1 VAPVHT
7 ERLVEQ
13 VSDFERA
20 QVKRDGLAQVND
32 QLCGLL
38 MEIKPLRVLDF
49 GREMVSQHAW
59 AGSDVITVLFAED
72 DPAVAQMYKLSLE
85 HAGYRVYV
93 ASDGLM
99 ALEMAR
105 RLLPDIMFLDIRM
118 PKMDGLTVLETLR
131 SDPLTRPIPA
141 VILSNWNEK
150 ELVERTTKLGGLDHL
165 TKSQT
170 TPAHLIRQMR
180 DWLKP

>member
-1 VAPVHT
+1 M
-7 ERLVEQ
+7 
-13 VSDFERA
+13 
-20 QVKRDGLAQVND
+20 VN
-32 QLCGLL
+32 
-38 MEIKPLRVLDF
+38 
-49 GREMVSQHAW
+49 QHAR
-59 AGSDVITVLFAED
+59 AASDEITVLFAED
-72 DPAVAQMYKLSLE
+72 DPSVAQMYKLSLE

-93 ASDGLM
+93 ASDGLT

-118 PKMDGLTVLETLR
+118 PKMDGRTVLETLR
-131 SDPLTRPIPA
+131 SDALTMRIPT

-150 ELVERTTKLGGLDHL
+150 ELVERSTRLGGLDHL

-170 TPAHLIRQMR
+170 TPAYLIRQIH